1 MTIIT
6 VTTPENRLSQQQRR
20 VLAESLTDAV
30 LVPEIGQHAPAAR
43 VGFQVHFVERT
54 SDRMA
59 IGGRLLADQTPMPDV
74 ATIDICVM
82 DAAWPKDVR
91 KQVIE
96 NVLAAMAKACGMT
109 EPSPAWWATFRVIAE
124 GSWGSR
130 GRVLSILELLASGVF
145 TSERIAEIRKALTQS

>member
-20 VLAESLTDAV
+20 VLAELLTDAV
-30 LVPEIGQHAPAAR
+30 LVPEVGQHAPAAR
-43 VGFQVHFVERT
+43 VGFQVHFAELGA
-54 SDRMA
+54 DRMA
-59 IGGRLLADQTPMPDV
+59 IGGRLLSDQTPPPDV

-82 DAAWPKDVR
+82 DAAWPKPVR

-96 NVLAAMAKACGMT
+96 NVLAAMAKGCGVN
-109 EPSPAWWATFRVIAE
+109 EPSPAWWVTFRVIDE

-145 TSERIAEIRKALTQS
+145 TPERIAEIREAHP

>member
-20 VLAESLTDAV
+20 VLAELLTDAV
-30 LVPEIGQHAPAAR
+30 LVPEIGQQVPAAR

-54 SDRMA
+54 LDRMA
-59 IGGRLLADQTPMPDV
+59 IGGRLMADQLPIPDV
-74 ATIDICVM
+74 ATVDICVM
-82 DAAWPKDVR
+82 DAAWPRLLR

-96 NVLAAMAKACGMT
+96 NVLAAMAKACGTT
-109 EPSPAWWATFRVIAE
+109 EPSPGWWVTFRVIDE

-145 TSERIAEIRKALTQS
+145 TRERIAEIREAQARP